1 MKPTN
6 GDGQRRGSMGLPL
19 RFLQVMG
26 EYNWADTPIFL
37 EGVPLLS
44 MKIRNII
51 QSIPH
56 SQLQILIRP
65 GNQVVLHALDKGFG

>member
-1 MKPTN
+1 MQFCVICSLNYNISINTFEVDPHSK
-6 GDGQRRGSMGLPL
+6 
-19 RFLQVMG
+19 
-26 EYNWADTPIFL
+26 YNWADTPIFL
-37 EGVPLLS
+37 QGVPLLS
-44 MKIRNII
+44 MKIRNIV